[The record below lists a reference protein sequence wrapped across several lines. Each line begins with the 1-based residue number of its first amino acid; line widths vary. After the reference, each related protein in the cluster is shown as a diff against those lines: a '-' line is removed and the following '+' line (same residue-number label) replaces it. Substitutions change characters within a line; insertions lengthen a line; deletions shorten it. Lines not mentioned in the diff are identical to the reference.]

1 MLRYFVITLLCL
13 ILASARGF
21 DGSESWRTPLRGY
34 DLLYDPVEDI
44 FYAGAATFFPGDA
57 AASIHRLNGATGKPI
72 GDPITID
79 TCGDA
84 TSVCSFVGKFAGYY
98 NSDGSLKYIILTAIS
113 AGANN
118 AFALYETATNSI
130 LWTYNITQEEA
141 ANVDPPSHAEPGA
154 SFSPDGSHVFV
165 LIPTNDGILN
175 YAFKIDGEYLFKL
188 IDYSGIT
195 ASLDSESIYV
205 ASICGVDQFHIDT
218 MEKISSWEKPECNL
232 DIHDRPTVD
241 SEGNVY
247 VLNNPTTVMSTG
259 LIKLGSN
266 LTEGPLWMTTTPPPF
281 DTSSFWFSPVLN
293 KDESIVA
300 VTIDGGVSYSPLLG
314 LDPSDGTP
322 LWNTTNLLLPVI
334 HSTVYS
340 ESEEAFYTMTGEI
353 SLGGY
358 VTGYEISTGY
368 PIIPPSGGEFVY
380 DFAIVS
386 DKQIGVILHDVNTG
400 ASSVV
405 LYGTVTPSPT
415 PDGFT
420 QSPTTTPTAAP
431 RSGAFKFG
439 VMESF
444 VVATIG
450 VFMASCF
457 Y

>member
-13 ILASARGF
+13 ILTSARGES
-21 DGSESWRTPLRGY
+21 GSEIWRTPLRGY

-44 FYAGAATFFPGDA
+44 FYAGSATFFQDDP
-57 AASIHRLNGATGKPI
+57 AASIHRLNGATGKLI
-72 GDPITID
+72 GDPIAIGA
-79 TCGDA
+79 CGDG
-84 TSVCSFVGKFAGYY
+84 TNVCSFVGKFAGYY
-98 NSDGSLKYIILTAIS
+98 NFDGSLKYIILTAIS

-165 LIPTNDGILN
+165 LIPTNDGIVN
-175 YAFKIDGEYLFKL
+175 YAFKIDGEYLFKI
-188 IDYSGIT
+188 IDHSGIT
-195 ASLDSESIYV
+195 ASPDSKSIYT
-205 ASICGVDQFHIDT
+205 ANRCGVDQIHIDT
-218 MEKISSWEKPECNL
+218 MEKISSWEEPECNL

-247 VLNNPTTVMSTG
+247 VLNNPTTVMSLG

-300 VTIDGGVSYSPLLG
+300 VTIDGGVSYRPLIG
-314 LDPSDGTP
+314 LDPSDGTS
-322 LWNTTNLLLPVI
+322 LWNTTNLFFPAI

-340 ESEEAFYTMTGEI
+340 ESKQAFYTTAGEI
-353 SLGGY
+353 EVGGY
-358 VTGYEISTGY
+358 VSGYDETTGSSIVT
-368 PIIPPSGGEFVY
+368 PSGLKLVY

-386 DKQIGVILHDVNTG
+386 DERMGVILLDGTEGGNAVI
-400 ASSVV
+400 
-405 LYGTVTPSPT
+405 LYNTPSI
-415 PDGFT
+415 
-420 QSPTTTPTAAP
+420 PTTTNTPTAAP
-431 RSGAFKFG
+431 SSGAFKFE
-439 VMESF
+439 VMEGIGM
-444 VVATIG
+444 ATIG
-450 VFMASCF
+450 ALMVSCF